1 MKDELTMKM
10 EYKKVFTKLYAP
22 EELRRQ
28 VQELPKTEVKQKK
41 APFLKKLAI
50 AAAVVLVLFFGSN
63 GIVYASTGK
72 TWMGY
77 LIKPG
82 TEEWMKL
89 GTVENKVEACRI
101 PEETLKQMSN
111 DELIEA
117 VLDYPFLV
125 DIYLFGMEGEP
136 VRTAAKSV
144 YEGCDALR
152 ELLSRR
158 DGEEALRAFRDEALR
173 DFQKNA
179 GKDSKEY
186 AISEWEIDA
195 IGTLLEVLCE

>member
-1 MKDELTMKM
+1 MKDEMRLKT
-10 EYKKVFTKLYAP
+10 EYKEVFGRLVAP
-22 EELRRQ
+22 EELHGRVRALLA
-28 VQELPKTEVKQKK
+28 EGAKK
-41 APFLKKLAI
+41 RTVSLTKKLAV
-50 AAAVVLVLFFGSN
+50 AVAVVLALFLGSN
-63 GIVYASTGK
+63 GIVYASTGR

-82 TEEWMKL
+82 TEEWVKL
-89 GTVENKVEACRI
+89 GTVQNKKEACRI

-117 VLDYPFLV
+117 TLEYPFLV
-125 DIYLFGMEGEP
+125 DIYIFGTHGEG

-152 ELLSRR
+152 ELLDRP
-158 DGEEALRAFRDEALR
+158 DGEAALRAFWEDARKE
-173 DFQKNA
+173 FYNSNGKNS
-179 GKDSKEY
+179 GKD

>member
-1 MKDELTMKM
+1 MKDELTMKT
-10 EYKKVFTKLYAP
+10 EYKKVFTKLYTP
-22 EELRRQ
+22 ETLRRK
-28 VQELPKTEVKQKK
+28 VQALPKGEMKQKK
-41 APFLKKLAI
+41 APLMKKLVI
-50 AAAVVLVLFFGSN
+50 AAAVILVLFLGSN

-82 TEEWMKL
+82 TEEWVKL
-89 GTVENKVEACRI
+89 GTVQNKREACRI

-117 VLDYPFLV
+117 VLEYPFLV

-158 DGEEALRAFRDEALR
+158 DGEEALRAFRDEARREFYLTAE
-173 DFQKNA
+173 DK
-179 GKDSKEY
+179 
-186 AISEWEIDA
+186 
-195 IGTLLEVLCE
+195 